1 MKKIKKAAAIALAVV
16 LAAPLG
22 FKFLHMY
29 ESISIGE
36 EDVPLLKSFFDQSI
50 SISIQDEET
59 PLIRSFMFSDYTDP
73 IMEVYIEDGEPP
85 L

>member
-16 LAAPLG
+16 LAAQLG
-22 FKFLHMY
+22 FKFFHMD
-29 ESISIGE
+29 EVVSIGE
-36 EDVPLLKSFFDQSI
+36 DEVPLLKNFFNDSA
-50 SISIQDEET
+50 SIQEEET

-73 IMEVYIEDGEPP
+73 IMEVSIEDEETP

>member
-29 ESISIGE
+29 ESVSIGE
-36 EDVPLLKSFFDQSI
+36 EEVPLLKSFFDH

-73 IMEVYIEDGEPP
+73 IMEVSIEDEETP